1 MIFVIKPKDLM
12 QSGMLYLAIWFLT
25 SAETKRK
32 VKRENGAEFPA
43 LKEQAWIHLKVIKY
57 VDIISISSGSAF
69 LSLHGPFPHPLSSL
83 GLTHTLDHKSIYF

>member
-25 SAETKRK
+25 SAKTKRK
-32 VKRENGAEFPA
+32 VKRENGAEFPV

-69 LSLHGPFPHPLSSL
+69 SLSMVPSPTLSLP
-83 GLTHTLDHKSIYF
+83 